1 MIWEADYE
9 IKLGIA
15 DTLLTAAIGIVTVVT
30 ILATIAC
37 LILLLSKV
45 IRTLESKGK
54 GEVVEA
60 VTAPAAVAVTE
71 PEGEPLPETE
81 SQGEL
86 TLIKT
91 DEQTAAMI
99 MAIVSDMSG
108 IPLNKLC
115 FHSIKLM
122 EDEN

>member
-1 MIWEADYE
+1 MIWEADYT
-9 IKLGIA
+9 IKYGIA
-15 DTLLTAAIGIVTVVT
+15 DTLLTALIGIITVVT

-54 GEVVEA
+54 DTATEA
-60 VTAPAAVAVTE
+60 VTAPAAVAVAE
-71 PEGEPLPETE
+71 PVGDPLPETE

>member
-54 GEVVEA
+54 GAQVEA
-60 VTAPAAVAVTE
+60 VTAPVAVAVTE

>member
-1 MIWEADYE
+1 MLFTSEYS
-9 IKLGIA
+9 IKYGLV
-15 DTLLTAAIGIVTVVT
+15 DTLMTAVVGMCTVVC
-30 ILATIAC
+30 ILMTIAL
-37 LILLLSKV
+37 LIKIVSKV
-45 IRTLESKGK
+45 INGMENKGK
-54 GEVVEA
+54 KEDAVVVEA
-60 VTAPAAVAVTE
+60 VTAPVAAAPV
-71 PEGEPLPETE
+71 GDPLPETE

>member
-1 MIWEADYE
+1 MIWEADYT
-9 IKLGIA
+9 IKYPIV
-15 DTLLTAAIGIVTVVT
+15 DTLLTAAIGILTVVT

-45 IRTLESKGK
+45 IRTIEAKGK
-54 GEVVEA
+54 GEVVETVA
-60 VTAPAAVAVTE
+60 APAAVAVAQ

-99 MAIVSDMSG
+99 MAIVSNMSG

>member
-1 MIWEADYE
+1 MIWEADYTMKYP
-9 IKLGIA
+9 IV

-54 GEVVEA
+54 GDVVEA
-60 VTAPAAVAVTE
+60 AAAPAAVAAPV
-71 PEGEPLPETE
+71 GDPLPETE